1 MCPQIMQY
9 CFIFSDF
16 FYGMAIFMIICSGL
30 LQNVLHNNDRI
41 KRRKIKVVI
50 FFEPS
55 FFLHFQAL
63 KVRTTRTTYCL
74 HMGHSAICF
83 PHVVQVHMC
92 PHSSITQSTGLS
104 MQILHKSESTIASL
118 SEKTFQDFLRL
129 VEWFSNSSHCSKSS
143 FFVHKLSIF
152 LGEKLV
158 EMLRFCHN

>member
-1 MCPQIMQY
+1 M
-9 CFIFSDF
+9 S
-16 FYGMAIFMIICSGL
+16 L
-30 LQNVLHNNDRI
+30 L
-41 KRRKIKVVI
+41 
-50 FFEPS
+50 F

-118 SEKTFQDFLRL
+118 SEKTFQGVLRR
-129 VEWFSNSSHCSKSS
+129 VEWFQTVHTVRNLHFLSKNST
-143 FFVHKLSIF
+143 SIF
-152 LGEKLV
+152 RENCRFFWGEKLV
-158 EMLRFCHN
+158 KMLWFCTF